1 MWKID
6 SCKQRFCTLSTE
18 EIGRV
23 KVQAGKGCLPVAAL
37 LVALLLCKMSMF
49 KCMYLSFSRTLCWS
63 TMLKKKKKVFSLV
76 FLIYWR
82 VTISLQTVSTSSP
95 ALHPQQS
102 EAAWSRFPSSSFPLS
117 AEQWL
122 QFWLQTELQSRRAP
136 SGCSVVSVDPVGLAA
151 ATSGYW
157 VSADSRLILN
167 TIFRWFL
174 IYFALLFFP
183 HWHLKFLISRISVL
197 FPVWVFC
204 VAYTLF
210 LWSPLLRTF

>member
-1 MWKID
+1 MYVPLI
-6 SCKQRFCTLSTE
+6 
-18 EIGRV
+18 
-23 KVQAGKGCLPVAAL
+23 
-37 LVALLLCKMSMF
+37 F
-49 KCMYLSFSRTLCWS
+49 KDFVLEHYV
-63 TMLKKKKKVFSLV
+63 KKKKKVFSLV
-76 FLIYWR
+76 FLIYWH
-82 VTISLQTVSTSSP
+82 VTMSLQTVSTSSP

-174 IYFALLFFP
+174 IYFALLLFFP
-183 HWHLKFLISRISVL
+183 TGIWNSLSAGLVYYFL
-197 FPVWVFC
+197 FVFC